1 MTPRWDY
8 DMPFY
13 FFTPSQPRA
22 VKGGIRSQSGRRK
35 GEPSWWAERW
45 MDVLRGFNMGGRLD
59 RGRAYA
65 RKGQVMSIDIRKGK
79 VAAKVQGSRSRPYAV
94 SIKIKQLDED
104 EWKRVASGLTSRPS
118 LAAKLLAGRMPRN
131 IEDVFGEAGL
141 SLFPGRVRDMG
152 TDCNCP
158 DWANP
163 CKHIAAVYILLGE
176 EFERDPFLIFRMR
189 GSGREEILDIMGL
202 RPEFERSASPPP
214 VAPEPLPAAPEEFW
228 GMNDEFG
235 EDMVSEVPAMDAAL
249 PKRLGSFPFWRGE
262 DDFMPA
268 MEKIYHAASPEG
280 MDAFVSNK
288 EQIDESAKA
297 KRRPLKR
304 S

>member
-1 MTPRWDY
+1 MPRWDY

-45 MDVLRGFNMGGRLD
+45 MDVLRGFNMGARLD
-59 RGRAYA
+59 RGRTYA
-65 RKGQVMSIDIRKGK
+65 RQGQVMSIDIRKGA
-79 VAAKVQGSRSRPYAV
+79 VTAKVQGSRSKPYLV
-94 SIKIKQLDED
+94 SIKIKQLNED
-104 EWKRVASGLTSRPS
+104 EWNRVASGLTSRPS

-131 IEDVFGEAGL
+131 IEVVFGDAGL
-141 SLFPGRVRDMG
+141 SLFPGRVRDMA

-202 RPEFERSASPPP
+202 RPESEQTATPPPASPK
-214 VAPEPLPAAPEEFW
+214 PLPASPEAFW
-228 GMNDEFG
+228 GVADEP
-235 EDMVSEVPAMDAAL
+235 EDMVSDIPAMDAAL

-262 DDFMPA
+262 DDFIPV
-268 MEKIYHAASPEG
+268 MEKIYHTASPEG
-280 MDAFVSNK
+280 MDVFVGDK
-288 EQIDESAKA
+288 EQIGESKA
-297 KRRPLKR
+297 KRRPIKR

>member
-1 MTPRWDY
+1 MMSRWDY

-45 MDVLRGFNMGGRLD
+45 MDVLRGFNMGARLD

-65 RKGQVMSIDIRKGK
+65 RKGQVMSIDIQKGK
-79 VAAKVQGSRSRPYAV
+79 VTAKVQGSRSRPYVV
-94 SIKIKQLDED
+94 SIKIKQLNEN
-104 EWKRVASGLTSRPS
+104 EWERVASGLTSRPS
-118 LAAKLLAGRMPRN
+118 LAAKLLAGRVPRN

-141 SLFPGRVRDMG
+141 SLFPGRVRDMD

-189 GSGREEILDIMGL
+189 GSGREEMLDTMGL
-202 RPEFERSASPPP
+202 RPESEGSATPQP
-214 VAPEPLPAAPEEFW
+214 ATPEPLPATPEVFW
-228 GMNDEFG
+228 DLADESG
-235 EDMVSEVPAMDAAL
+235 EDMASEIPAMDAAL

-262 DDFMPA
+262 DDFIPV
-268 MEKIYHAASPEG
+268 MEKIYHTASPVG
-280 MDAFVSNK
+280 MDAFVVDK
-288 EQIDESAKA
+288 EQVGESSKT
-297 KRRPLKR
+297 KRRPIRK